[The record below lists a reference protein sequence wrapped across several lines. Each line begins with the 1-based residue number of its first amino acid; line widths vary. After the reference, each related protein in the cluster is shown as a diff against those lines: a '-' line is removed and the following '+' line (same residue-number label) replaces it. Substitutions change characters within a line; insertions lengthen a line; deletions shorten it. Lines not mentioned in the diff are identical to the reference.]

1 MTQGTQKN
9 TSILT
14 RGDVFAVGEVL
25 DVLSAQDIQLMV
37 EGDQL
42 RYDAP
47 EDAIT
52 DEVLTLL
59 REHKAALLALLA
71 PPAPANDA
79 TATEP
84 SPQEPCIH
92 QEHVFPSPPPYPGRP
107 VGAPFRPGQQV
118 WLYRW
123 DNHTPRFDARV
134 TIVQMRTLWPGEQD
148 IGWCNA
154 AGAVTW
160 HNARLAVAVETPEA
174 PRHP

>member
-14 RGDVFAVGEVL
+14 KGDMFAVGEAL

-37 EGDQL
+37 EGDLL

-47 EDAIT
+47 ENAIT

-59 REHKAALLALLA
+59 RQHKAALLALLSRSV
-71 PPAPANDA
+71 PANVA
-79 TATEP
+79 AATESSTP
-84 SPQEPCIH
+84 EMCTH
-92 QEHVFPSPPPYPGRP
+92 QEHFPCHPPPYPGHP
-107 VGAPFRPGQQV
+107 VGAPFRPGHQV

-123 DNHTPRFDARV
+123 DNHTPRFDAPV
-134 TIVQMRTLWPGEQD
+134 TIVQLRTLWPGEQD

-154 AGAVTW
+154 AGELTW
-160 HNARLAVAVETPEA
+160 HNARLAVAVERSQA
-174 PRHP
+174 C